1 MYIVSS
7 DYMKNIHQ
15 ERDSVVLVN
24 CVEYLGIV
32 NMRKYVNRSVY
43 SFRLKALKTVDF
55 THYTTMH
62 DEPPHVKTN
71 KIICAPIEDSH
82 QPHEESLG
90 P

>member
-1 MYIVSS
+1 MHIVSS

-43 SFRLKALKTVDF
+43 SFRLKALK
-55 THYTTMH
+55 
-62 DEPPHVKTN
+62 N
-71 KIICAPIEDSH
+71 C
-82 QPHEESLG
+82 
-90 P
+90 